1 MSFWKRD
8 RSYVHYRFLH
18 ESIVD
23 RLDLLYRLL
32 TGQYDLPP
40 YSLRTLS
47 GGARGFRDVGP
58 WFLNEFKRLGLFR
71 EGLRIL
77 DVGCGCGRVAR
88 ALATDADL
96 RRLKVGYVGVDIDQ
110 EAIRWCRDHLTTKN
124 SRFKFYHV
132 DLYNRS
138 YNPAGKHQARAYSFP
153 YDNQSFDLIIVTSV
167 FTHLLEEELRNYLQE
182 SRRLLAREGTVYASF
197 FTYRSRRDAV
207 KGVDRH
213 PVSFPCYHGHYAV
226 HSDNYPE
233 KAVAYEESFLLDLV
247 QKTGFQLA
255 CDLMY
260 GTQDALILQ
269 RQSD

>member
-1 MSFWKRD
+1 MKFWRRD
-8 RSYVHYRFLH
+8 RSYVHYRALH

-32 TGQYDLPP
+32 TGQFDLPP
-40 YSLRTLS
+40 YSLRNLS
-47 GGARGFRDVGP
+47 GGARGFREVGP

-71 EGLRIL
+71 EGHRIL

-88 ALATDADL
+88 ALATDTDL
-96 RRLKVGYVGVDIDQ
+96 RKLKVSYVGVDIDQ
-110 EAIRWCRDHLTTKN
+110 KAIRWCCDHLTSKN

-132 DLYNRS
+132 DLHNRS
-138 YNPAGKHQARAYSFP
+138 DNPGGQHQAMPYHFP
-153 YDNQSFDLIIVTSV
+153 YGNRSFDLIIVTSV
-167 FTHLLEEELRNYLQE
+167 FTHLLEKELENYLQE
-182 SRRLLAREGTVYASF
+182 THRLLATEGSVYASF

-213 PVSFPCYHGHYAV
+213 PVSFPCYHGHFAV

-247 QKTGFQLA
+247 QKTGFRLV

-260 GTQDALILQ
+260 GTQDALILK
-269 RQSD
+269 RRSG